1 MKGPAAQTGGGSGLE
16 KSLAGDGF
24 GAMGSP
30 ISHRGDWG
38 AVRQQEPESACEN
51 PGWAA
56 TDRAAGFYRAAG
68 RGREGYPIYV

>member
-1 MKGPAAQTGGGSGLE
+1 MKGPAAQTGGGSGWE

-38 AVRQQEPESACEN
+38 AVWQREPESADKN
-51 PGWAA
+51 PGWTP
-56 TDRAAGFYRAAG
+56 TDRAVGFYWVERW
-68 RGREGYPIYV
+68 GREGYPLYR